1 MPEPEIEQQKDIG
14 KLWGELREFRAETDG
29 RFEKIMLILTGVTG
43 SNGMNGRI
51 AIVEEKTDLLDHELR
66 AVSEWGHRVVE
77 VDRFKDGWCIG
88 KKAVVDLEA
97 RLTKDAESREK
108 ETLEMRRTRYAM
120 LTGFGVALITAAAPI
135 VIAWTK

>member
-1 MPEPEIEQQKDIG
+1 MPEPELEQQKDIG

-51 AIVEEKTDLLDHELR
+51 AHVEEKTDLLDHELR
-66 AVSEWGHRVVE
+66 AVSEWGHKVVE

-88 KKAVVDLEA
+88 KKAVIDLEA

>member
-1 MPEPEIEQQKDIG
+1 MPDMELEQQKDIG
-14 KLWGELREFRAETDG
+14 KLWGELREFRAETEG

-43 SNGMNGRI
+43 SNGMQGRI

-66 AVSEWGHRVVE
+66 AVSEWGHKVVE